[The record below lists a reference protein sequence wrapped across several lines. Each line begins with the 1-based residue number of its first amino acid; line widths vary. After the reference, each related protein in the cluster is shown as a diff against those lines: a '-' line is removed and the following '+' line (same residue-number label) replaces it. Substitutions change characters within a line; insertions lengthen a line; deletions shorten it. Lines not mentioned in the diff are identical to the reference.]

1 MRYLRFQKEI
11 HFKILQMNRVLF
23 FFLVKTWTKFCEIFC
38 SKAYDKARSSMLR
51 VVNFPMRNKN
61 LLSSFEI
68 VSLNVGERGFNFLLA
83 FSCCV
88 FLTIVQHSA

>member
-1 MRYLRFQKEI
+1 
-11 HFKILQMNRVLF
+11 MNRVLF
-23 FFLVKTWTKFCEIFC
+23 FFPVKTWTKFCEIFC

-51 VVNFPMRNKN
+51 VVNFPMRNKK

-68 VSLNVGERGFNFLLA
+68 VSLNVGEREFNFLLA